1 MLYWGNCDYE
11 GVWAKGR
18 KVLFSL
24 RGAFLLQPP
33 SCDLP
38 QTLPFPAQL
47 RSHARHSRLY
57 SPCCTISAKTSS
69 ALWTHNWK
77 VLLGG
82 KKKITQIYGCTSQ
95 QVHGSHSPLYFCVD
109 VGCLWTILAGVFP
122 FLCLCLVGHP
132 FSATQNFRRIHPRV
146 YRIPPLIQVIWKWL
160 KRLYNLYLVIL
171 IMIE

>member
-1 MLYWGNCDYE
+1 MRGCELRG
-11 GVWAKGR
+11 GR
-18 KVLFSL
+18 SCFLSVELLNGFPSPASILWSTTNPPLSCPAEIPCPSQQTLFSL
-24 RGAFLLQPP
+24 LYHFCKNLISSLN
-33 SCDLP
+33 P
-38 QTLPFPAQL
+38 QLK
-47 RSHARHSRLY
+47 
-57 SPCCTISAKTSS
+57 SA
-69 ALWTHNWK
+69 AW
-77 VLLGG
+77 G

-160 KRLYNLYLVIL
+160 KRLYNLYFVIL